1 MAGYLRKV
9 EGQRECKRKQRGVC
23 RMVEEVEGHLQ
34 QEISGSAGK
43 DPGKAGVMSYVSVEN
58 ARITSKIRETNCLAP
73 P

>member
-1 MAGYLRKV
+1 
-9 EGQRECKRKQRGVC
+9 
-23 RMVEEVEGHLQ
+23 MVEEVEGHLQ

-43 DPGKAGVMSYVSVEN
+43 DPGKAGVMGYVSVEN